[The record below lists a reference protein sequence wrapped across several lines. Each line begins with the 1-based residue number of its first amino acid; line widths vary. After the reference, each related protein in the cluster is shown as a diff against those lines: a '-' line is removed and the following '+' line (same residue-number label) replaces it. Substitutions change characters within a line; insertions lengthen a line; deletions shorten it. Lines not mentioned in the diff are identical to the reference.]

1 MLLTRPKIMK
11 TETIK
16 HTPGPWQITHLRR
29 GIEQINMFRI
39 GGPVT
44 HEHNEYCSAIF
55 QSYDEHDEHNDANAK
70 LISAAPELLEALQL
84 AEATI
89 NRLAVQHGPFN
100 SSQGTLDVI
109 KAAITKA
116 TT

>member
-44 HEHNEYCSAIF
+44 HKHNEYCSAIF
-55 QSYDEHDEHNDANAK
+55 QSYDEHDEHNKANAK
-70 LISAAPELLEALQL
+70 LISAAPELLEACLIAQEVLGQL
-84 AEATI
+84 ARDSFYDNAKATI
-89 NRLAVQHGPFN
+89 L
-100 SSQGTLDVI
+100 S
-109 KAAITKA
+109 AIQKA